1 MRYFQ
6 LVLTRLLPLMRYLFV
21 CLALLFLFPAAA
33 QQEPAGRRKHALS
46 RAFTAFKGPD
56 CFQITRQ
63 EADQA
68 FRGGSWDDA
77 AALYRAAKSCA
88 DADQAGRSN
97 MNLRIRAC
105 RDAAEQELLNKERAA
120 RRQAR
125 QAIASNRADDAQE
138 LLKNFDR
145 GLAFRL
151 ADFANQY
158 IAPEGEDNADCL
170 QAMYDSWYY
179 IPKEHTVLEPG
190 FDSLRVALGYQ
201 LSESGSNIGIIQF
214 AGEGSA
220 ARLYKLSPV
229 DHIFEVWDA
238 QTLQPEKPL
247 PVDTAFTG
255 FQVSPDGRTVAFFSE
270 RLFAF
275 WQNGREVFRQQV
287 PYSKAF
293 AFSLKGEH
301 FYYYDPEEKKIMSL
315 DLRAK
320 YAQQRKSNANVV
332 KPPIPV
338 TVVSGLK
345 EAPAAFALRANTLWL
360 GYRDSVVVCRKAG
373 NGKPWQRSQTVVFER
388 DTVSSSVDGEHRM
401 LFFPDQEAVLV
412 STGQGAHFYQLPA
425 SPGRYAAW
433 PPKTIF
439 PFSLIGIAP
448 NARLVAK
455 ITPDTDGRGNRLYL
469 LDPFDHTFY
478 FGSFLQPG
486 DYFGPLEG
494 TFSADGRWFAASNAY
509 GVIKLWALADR
520 PSERSVAYGIS
531 DVAAKLSPNGQHVIR
546 EAEEEIARYAV
557 PAGTAEWTMR
567 VTNKSLGDLVVANGW
582 LAYFTTDDSLVVI
595 HPDRRQRLAFPVEAD
610 SIVGFHLVAFDPAGE
625 YVTYAVTPDSVVVR
639 HLPDGALRASRA
651 FSDRLKALTFLPD
664 KNTLVVVMQNV
675 NDYLQQQNVVKI
687 WNFSARSAPLS
698 TVRLHG
704 YSIEMIAVSSL
715 GDRIAF
721 SDRRTVRVFDLD
733 KLADEQASIRQFRTN
748 IITSLAFQPDGRAIA
763 AGYDD
768 GHVIFWDAQNAQFV
782 FEFKN
787 ASASGTPWIH
797 QLAFTETGSRL
808 RYLDYS
814 NNLFE
819 RQLDP
824 DSIRANAQ
832 TSYKQLA
839 AFSPDQI
846 LQYNLEPALSY
857 DRNFEVLASSDDGPL
872 IRSFFEFYRQQALSS
887 NNIEQVGIYCQ
898 RAFELYKRLDQA
910 FRTTQRR
917 TMLALYED
925 YSWKWLLRNNTTRS
939 TQVVAEMNRNFDR
952 PIEAVRA
959 GAFTALL
966 SDDLPT
972 ATRLFVNWL
981 MEAKGDTRLDYLFS
995 GEELPN
1001 KLRQLLD
1008 YDLLNSQQLH
1018 YLCTLFGTLTTL
1030 DERVCPGIAEPFV
1043 IPFEPDS
1050 RLRWQI
1056 LGSLYEAES
1065 TQLFARQIR
1074 LQESALADA
1083 RSLLRRYP
1091 ESRLELEVTTLA
1103 LANSYYAWG
1112 YSEQGNAHAAD
1123 LYRRTIQLLGS
1134 AGKFRDEAI
1143 RQYLL
1148 ALSHLELGNYQLN
1161 TNQLEAAVAT
1171 YTEGLRIVSDVQAS
1185 AAIDPDVLWNLYAQ
1199 RGSTLLL
1206 LGKNAAARTDFE
1218 VASDYG
1224 LPPFYFGPISW
1235 LEGQTAEALAQ
1246 YEDVFDEYWFAL
1258 AQYDLQRLGE
1268 YRPEIRT
1275 QLAALEPLLRTTV
1288 LTKYPTQDTLLVGYL
1303 VAERRHRHYSA
1314 LGQWAAA
1321 LRETERAQRYAEQA
1335 LNKEKQAEDW
1345 QYKWLDAQLT
1355 KSYYLLFVGQLDPAA
1370 HSQAIRTAEQAE
1382 AYISA
1387 FLPDYNNAALL
1398 KTNHAHALLLRDG
1411 PGDRAQAIALYQDFL
1426 AGGASWEVLQ
1436 KDFRDLHAAGIQLPR
1451 VRAMIE
1457 EIKPDDVELT
1467 TDDWRE
1473 MGVVR

>member
-1 MRYFQ
+1 
-6 LVLTRLLPLMRYLFV
+6 MRYLFV
-21 CLALLFLFPAAA
+21 CLALLFMFPVAA

-46 RAFTAFKGPD
+46 RAFTEFKGQD

-63 EADQA
+63 EADRA

-88 DADQAGRSN
+88 DADQAGRSD

-145 GLAFRL
+145 SLAFRL

-158 IAPEGEDNADCL
+158 IAPEEAHNADCL

-179 IPKEHTVLEPG
+179 IPKEHTALEPG
-190 FDSLRVALGYQ
+190 FDSLRVPLGYQ
-201 LSESGSNIGIIQF
+201 LSVEGKDVGKIQF
-214 AGEGSA
+214 AGKGSA
-220 ARLYKLSPV
+220 AKLYKLSPV

-238 QTLQPEKPL
+238 QTLRPEKPL
-247 PVDTAFTG
+247 PVDSAFFG
-255 FQVSPDGRTVAFFSE
+255 FQVSPDGRTVVFSGE
-270 RLFAF
+270 KLFAF

-287 PYSKAF
+287 AGGNAF
-293 AFSLKGEH
+293 AFSSEGEH
-301 FYYYDPEEKKIMSL
+301 FYYYDPEEKKIMGL
-315 DLRAK
+315 DLQPK
-320 YAQQRKSNANVV
+320 YVQQQRKSNSNVV
-332 KPPIPV
+332 KPPMPV
-338 TVVSGLK
+338 TVVSGLT
-345 EAPAAFALRANTLWL
+345 EAPTAFALHAATLWL
-360 GYRDSVVVCRKAG
+360 GYRDSVVVCKKQG
-373 NGKPWQRSQTVVFER
+373 DGTPWQRVRIIHFEP
-388 DTVSSSVDGEHRM
+388 DTVNASDGLERSVL
-401 LFFPDQEAVLV
+401 LFPEQEAVLV
-412 STGQGAHFYQLPA
+412 AHELTASFYQLPA
-425 SPGRYAAW
+425 EPGRYNAW
-433 PPKTIF
+433 KPKTTF
-439 PFSLIGIAP
+439 PLGLIGIASD
-448 NARLVAK
+448 AHLVAK
-455 ITPDTDGRGNRLYL
+455 IMPDIDGRGNRVFLI
-469 LDPFDHTFY
+469 DPFDNTFY
-478 FGSFLQPG
+478 AGAFLQPG
-486 DYFGPLEG
+486 DYFSPLEG
-494 TFSADGRWFAASNAY
+494 TFSADGRWFAACNAY
-509 GVIKLWALADR
+509 GVVKLWALADR
-520 PSERSVAYGIS
+520 QSERSVAYGVSNIA
-531 DVAAKLSPNGQHVIR
+531 DRLSPNGQYIIR
-546 EAEEEIARYAV
+546 ETEEEIARYAV
-557 PAGTAEWTMR
+557 PAATAEWTMR
-567 VTNKSLGDLVVANGW
+567 VTNKSPGDLVAANNW
-582 LAYFTTDDSLVVI
+582 LAYFTTDDSLVVV

-610 SIVGFHLVAFDPAGE
+610 STAGLHLVAFDPAGE

-639 HLPDGALRASRA
+639 HLPDGALRARRA
-651 FSDRLKALTFLPD
+651 FSDRLKSLTFLPD
-664 KNTLVVVMQNV
+664 RNALAVVVQNV

-687 WNFSARSAPLS
+687 WNFAIPAAPLS

-704 YSIEMIAVSSL
+704 YPIELVAVSPL
-715 GDRIAF
+715 GDHIAF

-733 KLADEQASIRQFRTN
+733 KLADEQASVRPFRTN
-748 IITSLAFQPDGRAIA
+748 IIVSLAFQPDGQAIA

-787 ASASGTPWIH
+787 ASASATPWVH

-808 RYLDYS
+808 RYLDYT

-824 DSIRANAQ
+824 DTIRASAQ
-832 TSYKQLA
+832 TRYKQLA

-872 IRSFFEFYRQQALSS
+872 IRSFFEFYRQQALNS

-898 RAFELYKRLDQA
+898 RAFELYKRLDQD
-910 FRTTQRR
+910 FRTIQRR

-939 TQVVAEMNRNFDR
+939 TQVVAEMNRNFDQ
-952 PIEAVRA
+952 PIEAVQA

-966 SDDLPT
+966 RDDLPT

-981 MEAKGDTRLDYLFS
+981 MEVKGDTRLDDLFS

-1008 YDLLNSQQLH
+1008 YDLLNTQQLH
-1018 YLCTLFGTLTTL
+1018 YLCTLFGSLTTL
-1030 DERVCPGIAEPFV
+1030 DERLCPGIAEPVV
-1043 IPFEPDS
+1043 IPFDPDS

-1065 TQLFARQIR
+1065 TQLYARQVR
-1074 LQESALADA
+1074 LLESALADA
-1083 RSLLRRYP
+1083 RSLFRLYP
-1091 ESRLELEVTTLA
+1091 ESRSELEVTTLA

-1112 YSEQGNAHAAD
+1112 QAEQGSAHAAN

-1134 AGKFRDEAI
+1134 AGKFRNEGI
-1143 RQYLL
+1143 RQHLL

-1161 TNQLEAAVAT
+1161 TNQFEAALAT
-1171 YTEGLRIVSDVQAS
+1171 YTEGIRTISDPQAS

-1206 LGKNAAARTDFE
+1206 LGKNDAARIDFE
-1218 VASDYG
+1218 AASEEG

-1235 LEGQTAEALAQ
+1235 LEGRTAEALAQ

-1258 AQYDLQRLGE
+1258 AWYDLQRLGE
-1268 YRPEIRT
+1268 HRPEIRT

-1288 LTKYPTQDTLLVGYL
+1288 LTKYPAQDTLLVGYL

-1335 LNKEKQAEDW
+1335 LNREKQAAEW
-1345 QYKWLDAQLT
+1345 QYKWLDALLT
-1355 KSYYLLFVGQLDPAA
+1355 KSYYLLFMSREDSAA
-1370 HSQAIRTAEQAE
+1370 RSQAIRTAEQAE
-1382 AYISA
+1382 AYRSA
-1387 FLPDYNNAALL
+1387 YLPDYTNAALL

-1411 PGDRAQAIALYQDFL
+1411 PGDRAQAITLYQDFL

-1436 KDFRDLHAAGIQLPR
+1436 KDFRDLHAAGIQWPR
-1451 VRAMIE
+1451 LRELIK
-1457 EIKPDDVELT
+1457 EIKPADVDLSS
-1467 TDDWRE
+1467 DDWRE
-1473 MGVVR
+1473 MGVVQ